1 MKKRGFT
8 LIELLASLA
17 IISVLILVVSSLFSI
32 AVNLTGKSYEDEL
45 DYKEYSY
52 ACLFVDNIVR
62 SAYKIDLLDKP
73 NEVTNF
79 VAYVK
84 DPEKEGNRFEVKTY
98 VFDFKRINDSYGEFV
113 VYINDISL
121 DKRNIDL
128 ISQNG
133 KNHSPSK
140 ISKCQSAKITYEEGN
155 IIHIIINENSQK
167 FRYESKIYLGNRL
180 WKGHLS
186 QFILL

>member
-32 AVNLTGKSYEDEL
+32 AINLTGRSYENEL

-52 ACLFVDNIVR
+52 ACLYVDNIVR
-62 SAYKIDLLDKP
+62 SAYKIDLLDEP
-73 NEVTNF
+73 NDVTNF

-84 DPEKEGNRFEVKTY
+84 NPNKAGHFDTY
-98 VFDFKRINDSYGEFV
+98 VFDLKEKSDGSGELV
-113 VYINDISL
+113 VYMNNISKDNRDTDI
-121 DKRNIDL
+121 

-180 WKGHLS
+180 
-186 QFILL
+186 

>member
-1 MKKRGFT
+1 M
-8 LIELLASLA
+8 
-17 IISVLILVVSSLFSI
+17 
-32 AVNLTGKSYEDEL
+32 
-45 DYKEYSY
+45 
-52 ACLFVDNIVR
+52 DNIVR

-84 DPEKEGNRFEVKTY
+84 NPNEGNKFDTY
-98 VFDFKRINDSYGEFV
+98 VFDFRQNADDSGELV
-113 VYINDISL
+113 VYMNNISAATS
-121 DKRNIDL
+121 DTNL

-133 KNHSPSK
+133 RNHSPSK

-180 WKGHLS
+180 
-186 QFILL
+186 

>member
-32 AVNLTGKSYEDEL
+32 AINLTGKSYENEL

-52 ACLFVDNIVR
+52 ACLYVDNIVR
-62 SAYKIDLLDKP
+62 SAYKIDLLEEP
-73 NEVTNF
+73 NDVTNF

-84 DPEKEGNRFEVKTY
+84 NPNKGGQFDTF
-98 VFDFKRINDSYGEFV
+98 VFDFKPNTHGNGELV
-113 VYINDISL
+113 VYMNNIST
-121 DKRNIDL
+121 DNSDTNI
-128 ISQNG
+128 ISQKG

-180 WKGHLS
+180 
-186 QFILL
+186 

>member
-32 AVNLTGKSYEDEL
+32 AVNLTGRSYEDEL

-79 VAYVK
+79 IAYVK
-84 DPEKEGNRFEVKTY
+84 NPNTGNQFDTY
-98 VFDFKRINDSYGEFV
+98 VFDFRQNSDGSGELV
-113 VYINDISL
+113 VYMNNIST
-121 DKRNIDL
+121 DNSDTNI

-155 IIHIIINENSQK
+155 TIHILINENSQK

-180 WKGHLS
+180 
-186 QFILL
+186 

>member
-8 LIELLASLA
+8 LIELMASLA

-32 AVNLTGKSYEDEL
+32 SINLSQKSYEDEL

-52 ACLFVDNIVR
+52 ACLYVDNIVR

-73 NEVTNF
+73 NDVTNF
-79 VAYVK
+79 IAYIK
-84 DPEKEGNRFEVKTY
+84 KPEKNKNRTEFSTY
-98 VFDFKRINDSYGEFV
+98 VFDFKKINDTYGEFV
-113 VYINDISL
+113 VYINDISSDDRNL
-121 DKRNIDL
+121 DI

-140 ISKCQSAKITYEEGN
+140 ISKCQSAKITYEDGN
-155 IIHIIINENSQK
+155 IIHIIINEDSQK
-167 FRYESKIYLGNRL
+167 FRHESKIYLGSRL
-180 WKGHLS
+180 
-186 QFILL
+186 

>member
-32 AVNLTGKSYEDEL
+32 AINLTGKSYENEL

-52 ACLFVDNIVR
+52 ACLYVDNIVR
-62 SAYKIDLLDKP
+62 SAYKIDLLDEP
-73 NEVTNF
+73 NDVTNF

-84 DPEKEGNRFEVKTY
+84 NPNNAGHFDTY
-98 VFDFKRINDSYGEFV
+98 VFDLKENSDGSGELV
-113 VYINDISL
+113 AYMTNISTYSSPT
-121 DKRNIDL
+121 DAIR
-128 ISQNG
+128 QNG
-133 KNHSPSK
+133 GNRISSK

-180 WKGHLS
+180 
-186 QFILL
+186 

>member
-8 LIELLASLA
+8 LIEILASLA
-17 IISVLILVVSSLFSI
+17 IISVLILVVSSIFSI
-32 AVNLTGKSYEDEL
+32 SINLTQKSYEDEL

-84 DPEKEGNRFEVKTY
+84 NPNEGNKFDTY
-98 VFDFKRINDSYGEFV
+98 VFDFRQNADDSGELV
-113 VYINDISL
+113 VYMNNISAATS
-121 DKRNIDL
+121 DTNL

-133 KNHSPSK
+133 RNHSPSK

-180 WKGHLS
+180 WKRHLS

>member
-17 IISVLILVVSSLFSI
+17 IISVLILVASSIFSI
-32 AVNLTGKSYEDEL
+32 SINLTKKSYEDEL

-62 SAYKIDLLDKP
+62 SAYKIDLLDEP
-73 NEVTNF
+73 NDVTNF

-84 DPEKEGNRFEVKTY
+84 NPYNSTKAGFGVDTY
-98 VFDFKRINDSYGEFV
+98 VFDFKDNFDGTGDLV
-113 VYINDISL
+113 VYMNNVSSDLRDI
-121 DKRNIDL
+121 DD

-133 KNHSPSK
+133 KNISPSK
-140 ISKCQSAKITYEEGN
+140 IAKCQSAKITYEEGN
-155 IIHIIINENSQK
+155 TIHIIINENSQK
-167 FRYESKIYLGNRL
+167 FKYESKIYLGNRL
-180 WKGHLS
+180 
-186 QFILL
+186 

>member
-52 ACLFVDNIVR
+52 ACLYVDNIVR
-62 SAYKIDLLDKP
+62 SAYKIDLLDEP
-73 NEVTNF
+73 NDVTNF

-84 DPEKEGNRFEVKTY
+84 NPNKTGHFDTY
-98 VFDFKRINDSYGEFV
+98 VFDLKQKSDGIGELV
-113 VYINDISL
+113 VYMNNISNDNRDTDI
-121 DKRNIDL
+121 

-155 IIHIIINENSQK
+155 IIHISVS
-167 FRYESKIYLGNRL
+167 YT
-180 WKGHLS
+180 HLTLPTS
-186 QFILL
+186 DLV

>member
-8 LIELLASLA
+8 LIELLTSLA
-17 IISVLILVVSSLFSI
+17 IISVLILVVSSIFSI
-32 AVNLTGKSYEDEL
+32 SINLTQKSYEDEL

-62 SAYKIDLLDKP
+62 SAYKIDLLDEP
-73 NEVTNF
+73 NDVTNF

-84 DPEKEGNRFEVKTY
+84 NPNAGNQFDTY
-98 VFDFKRINDSYGEFV
+98 VFDFKQNADGSGQLVTYMT
-113 VYINDISL
+113 NIST
-121 DKRNIDL
+121 KSSPTEA

-133 KNHSPSK
+133 SNRGSSK

-167 FRYESKIYLGNRL
+167 FRYETKIYLGNRL
-180 WKGHLS
+180 
-186 QFILL
+186 

>member
-32 AVNLTGKSYEDEL
+32 AINLTGKSYENEL

-52 ACLFVDNIVR
+52 ACLYVDNIVR
-62 SAYKIDLLDKP
+62 SAYKIDLLEEP
-73 NEVTNF
+73 NDVTNF

-84 DPEKEGNRFEVKTY
+84 NPNKGGQFDTF
-98 VFDFKRINDSYGEFV
+98 VFDFKPNTHGNGELV
-113 VYINDISL
+113 VYMNNIST
-121 DKRNIDL
+121 DNSDTNI
-128 ISQNG
+128 ISQKG

-155 IIHIIINENSQK
+155 IIHILINENNQK

-180 WKGHLS
+180 
-186 QFILL
+186 

>member
-32 AVNLTGKSYEDEL
+32 SINLTGKSYENEL

-52 ACLFVDNIVR
+52 ACLYVDNIVR
-62 SAYKIDLLDKP
+62 SAYKIDLLDEP
-73 NEVTNF
+73 NGVTNF

-84 DPEKEGNRFEVKTY
+84 NPNEGGQFDTY
-98 VFDFKRINDSYGEFV
+98 VFDFKQNSHSNGELV
-113 VYINDISL
+113 VYMNNISTENS
-121 DKRNIDL
+121 DTNI

-155 IIHIIINENSQK
+155 IIHILINENSQK

-180 WKGHLS
+180 WKRHLS
-186 QFILL
+186 QFILF

>member
-32 AVNLTGKSYEDEL
+32 AINLTGKSYENEL

-52 ACLFVDNIVR
+52 ACLYVDNIVR
-62 SAYKIDLLDKP
+62 SAYKIDLLDEP
-73 NEVTNF
+73 NDVTNF

-84 DPEKEGNRFEVKTY
+84 NPNKGGQFDTF
-98 VFDFKRINDSYGEFV
+98 VFDFKPNTHGNGELV
-113 VYINDISL
+113 VYMNNIST
-121 DKRNIDL
+121 DNSDTNI
-128 ISQNG
+128 ISQKG

-155 IIHIIINENSQK
+155 IIHILINENSQK

-180 WKGHLS
+180 
-186 QFILL
+186 

>member
-32 AVNLTGKSYEDEL
+32 AVNLTGRSYEDEL

-62 SAYKIDLLDKP
+62 NAYKIDLLDEP
-73 NEVTNF
+73 NDVTNF

-84 DPEKEGNRFEVKTY
+84 NPNKAGHFDTY
-98 VFDFKRINDSYGEFV
+98 VFDLKEKSDGSGELV
-113 VYINDISL
+113 VYMNNISK
-121 DKRNIDL
+121 DNRDTGI

-140 ISKCQSAKITYEEGN
+140 ISKCQSAQITYEEGN
-155 IIHIIINENSQK
+155 IIHILINENSQK

-180 WKGHLS
+180 
-186 QFILL
+186 